1 MLDAARALAGA
12 AAALLACGLCALV
25 FSRGGGTDRVE
36 RAGFCAVLFLLGVN
50 VFVPQREH

>member
-50 VFVPQREH
+50 VLAP